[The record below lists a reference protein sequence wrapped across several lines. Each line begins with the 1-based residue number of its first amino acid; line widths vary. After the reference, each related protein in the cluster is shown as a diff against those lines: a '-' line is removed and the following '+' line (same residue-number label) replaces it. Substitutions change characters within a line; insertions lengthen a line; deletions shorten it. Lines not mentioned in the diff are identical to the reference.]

1 MEKKLTSQLKA
12 YKDEFD
18 FIHKKIGELEW
29 EIATI
34 RYGRKAIL
42 RGEIDTLEERL
53 ENYRNNIAMLLD
65 RVINEV
71 REINLEERN
80 K

>member
-1 MEKKLTSQLKA
+1 MEKALTPKLKSLKE
-12 YKDEFD
+12 EFD

-29 EIATI
+29 ELATI

-42 RGEIDTLEERL
+42 AREYNMIEDQLA
-53 ENYRNNIAMLLD
+53 NYRENIGILIMKIKDVVDEA
-65 RVINEV
+65 NHS
-71 REINLEERN
+71 